1 MMIDNW
7 DKVDLK
13 THKKLYEI
21 STNVYDTEE
30 DKRFK
35 TAAYL
40 NGITYDEFLE
50 APITAAT
57 EMMSS
62 LEFLFEKPKPKKI
75 KREYTLNGRVYC
87 PFKDMSEMSTAQYI
101 DYQSVIVEKFE
112 EHLIEL
118 MSIILVPKGHI
129 YNDGYDNE
137 QVLSDLETLSVTEAL
152 GIADFFISQ
161 YRRLL
166 KRTLLYSKAEMWLAV
181 RKVPKEIRKEM
192 KEKEKIFQK
201 ETDALLSMCGSL
213 SLNALLK

>member
-1 MMIDNW
+1 MIDSW

-40 NGITYDEFLE
+40 NGITYEEFLE
-50 APITAAT
+50 LPISKAA
-57 EMMSS
+57 EMM
-62 LEFLFEKPKPKKI
+62 ETAMFLFEKPKPKKI
-75 KREYTLNGRVYC
+75 KREYNLNGRVYC
-87 PFKDMSEMSTAQYI
+87 PFKDMSEMTTAQYI

-137 QVLSDLETLSVTEAL
+137 QVLNDLETLSVTEAL

-192 KEKEKIFQK
+192 MEKEKIFQK